1 MRMGFWWIF
10 AGITLVVFLPCGLIV
25 LAVVII
31 KHIII
36 VSETKVEKTENKPHI
51 EEIIKNEYFENTL
64 EKFR

>member
-36 VSETKVEKTENKPHI
+36 VSETKVEKTEEKPHI
-51 EEIIKNEYFENTL
+51 EEK
-64 EKFR
+64 K